1 MKYFTYYLKY
11 VLLYVE
17 INLRQICIFKLFYRL
32 TCKYRDDGR
41 QLRAFIS
48 KCFKALIV
56 RILIFSPKPVLRCMA
71 CPTDVSLHLEILESP
86 WAREPP
92 LLQPLFHH
100 SHLQKNQ
107 AFFGLEQKNLIC
119 SKKNPLEYI
128 LPMQM
133 KQNRTCHKLLNG
145 WRKASCSWEDQV
157 AEEWLQSQREANLC
171 RILKSRT

>member
-1 MKYFTYYLKY
+1 MKYFTHYLKY

-56 RILIFSPKPVLRCMA
+56 RILIFSPKPILRCMA

-86 WAREPP
+86 GAREPP

-100 SHLQKNQ
+100 SHLQKTS
-107 AFFGLEQKNLIC
+107 LSSDL
-119 SKKNPLEYI
+119 S
-128 LPMQM
+128 
-133 KQNRTCHKLLNG
+133 
-145 WRKASCSWEDQV
+145 RK
-157 AEEWLQSQREANLC
+157 
-171 RILKSRT
+171 I